1 MNVRTRTIIAIATAL
16 GLCAGAAQATSVTG
30 AKISR
35 VRFESTGLVAVT
47 STITPSA
54 GCRTATLEH
63 YVFDSRT
70 DLGRARFAAALVAYA
85 TQSRVDITGTA
96 TCSTLSTG
104 QLSENL
110 SSITVY

>member
-1 MNVRTRTIIAIATAL
+1 MNVRTRFLFAIALA
-16 GLCAGAAQATSVTG
+16 GCAGAAHATSVTG
-30 AKISR
+30 AKVSR

-54 GCRTATLEH
+54 GCRTASLEH

-104 QLSENL
+104 SLSENL
-110 SSITVY
+110 SSITIY